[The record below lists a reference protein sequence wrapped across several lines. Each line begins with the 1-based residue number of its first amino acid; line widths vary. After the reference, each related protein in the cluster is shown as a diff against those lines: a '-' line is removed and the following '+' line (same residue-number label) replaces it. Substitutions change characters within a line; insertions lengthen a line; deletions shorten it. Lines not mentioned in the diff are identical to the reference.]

1 MRIYLQKPAID
12 DQPPRYCQVVMQADL
27 LSGWSVI
34 TETGVQG
41 GGGRVVKRQHFE
53 AREQAE
59 HAVESAR
66 DAQLRR
72 GFRVMF
78 VQGDGR
84 QPAG

>member
-12 DQPPRYCQVVMQADL
+12 DQPQRFCQVVLQADL
-27 LSGWSVI
+27 LGGWNVVI
-34 TETGVQG
+34 ESGVQG
-41 GGGRVVKRQHFE
+41 GSGRVRKQHFE
-53 AREQAE
+53 VRTEAEEAVQA
-59 HAVESAR
+59 AR

-84 QPAG
+84 QPHA